1 MKEETRILGVFNITV
16 LRFLV
21 SLFHRRTGLRVIG
34 IHLDRRCR
42 DWAMHNY

>member
-21 SLFHRRTGLRVIG
+21 SLVSSTDWLAGNWDPLRPSLPRLG
-34 IHLDRRCR
+34 Y
-42 DWAMHNY
+42 A